1 MIKSSGRSKINSLLT
16 LFLLVI
22 CCISC
27 NQSLVF
33 SEFVAL
39 ENGVRQRQDTISFA
53 FSELDST
60 TQHDLFLNI
69 RNDNNYEFSNL
80 FLILE
85 LEAPDGKITVDTLEY
100 EMALPDG
107 SWLGEGS
114 GSVKENKLWYKEN
127 VSFSESG
134 VYTLNVRHAMRK
146 NGAVEGIERL
156 IGVTDIGLQIEKAN

>member
-1 MIKSSGRSKINSLLT
+1 MIISSGRSKINSFFVLSLMAT
-16 LFLLVI
+16 

-27 NQSLVF
+27 NQGLVF
-33 SEFVAL
+33 SEYVAL
-39 ENGVRQRQDTISFA
+39 ENGIWKRQNTISFA

-60 TQHDLFLNI
+60 ARHDLFLNI

-80 FLILE
+80 FLILQME
-85 LEAPDGKITVDTLEY
+85 TPDGIVTVDTLEY

-127 VSFSESG
+127 ISFPKSG
-134 VYTLNVRHAMRK
+134 VYTLNIRHAMRR
-146 NGAVEGIERL
+146 NGTVEGIDNLE
-156 IGVTDIGLQIEKAN
+156 GVTDVGLQIEKAN